1 MSEVS
6 GMSELDS
13 MSELDN
19 MSEFK
24 MTPELQFEIEQWYYR
39 EARLLD
45 GRQYQQ
51 WLRLMSEQISYSM
64 PSRINTQVNNRD
76 RGKEEMISVDREL
89 ERAQDM
95 TGCPLREENFA
106 FLMMRVDRAYKMN
119 SWAENPPARTR
130 RIIGNVE
137 VLEQASDQLK
147 VISNFHLF
155 YARPGTRDFL
165 YSGQRRDT
173 LQKVGEGYKVLSRE
187 IVMDYGAIDYP
198 TMGLLF

>member
-1 MSEVS
+1 MSEQS
-6 GMSELDS
+6 DMSETN
-13 MSELDN
+13 N
-19 MSEFK
+19 MSDTNTLDDFK

-39 EARLLD
+39 EARMLD

-51 WLRLMSEQISYSM
+51 WLQLMSDQINYSM
-64 PSRINTQVNNRD
+64 PARVNKQVNNRD
-76 RGKEEMISVDREL
+76 RGKEEMISVEREL
-89 ERAQDM
+89 ERTQDA

-137 VLEQASDQLK
+137 VLERDGDQLK
-147 VISNFHLF
+147 VVSNFHLF
-155 YARPGTRDFL
+155 YARPGTRDFI

-173 LQKVGEGYKVLSRE
+173 LQKNGEGYKVLNRE
-187 IVMDYGAIDYP
+187 IIMDYGDIDCP